1 MSLLF
6 DSPVQPVLDLPPD
19 LAAWQ
24 HCACMPDKAAR
35 WRIYLHQLGAAAL
48 MPWFREEFE
57 MPVRSWPEAAP
68 WDIWHI
74 LGGLAITLGDTRI
87 VLMLT
92 EVIDAAELR
101 VPQEWVDIPG
111 WMADYYVGVYLNI
124 DEQQLVLWGYT
135 TYTKLKVQGIYDASE
150 RIYALGDGDLI
161 QDFAAFCVAQRVEQL
176 EAVPSETLLPLSSG
190 QGYHLIQQ
198 LAQATEPRLEI
209 PFNQWGA
216 LLSNEQWRQQLY
228 QLRLGNTPINL
239 RRWMDEVFE
248 RDWQSLKS
256 LQIQIPA
263 LRFRS
268 VATNRRRDLT
278 RAKRIALG
286 TPSDRVE
293 MLLVLM
299 MTVETDDRRR
309 VRIQLYP
316 ADTSP
321 LLPSNV
327 TLTLELPDTGE
338 TLRTVQ
344 AGDRDNYIQLPPF
357 RCPTNRRFRVR
368 IQLADRVFQEDFV
381 S

>member
-1 MSLLF
+1 
-6 DSPVQPVLDLPPD
+6 
-19 LAAWQ
+19 
-24 HCACMPDKAAR
+24 
-35 WRIYLHQLGAAAL
+35 
-48 MPWFREEFE
+48 
-57 MPVRSWPEAAP
+57 
-68 WDIWHI
+68 
-74 LGGLAITLGDTRI
+74 
-87 VLMLT
+87 
-92 EVIDAAELR
+92 
-101 VPQEWVDIPG
+101 
-111 WMADYYVGVYLNI
+111 
-124 DEQQLVLWGYT
+124 
-135 TYTKLKVQGIYDASE
+135 
-150 RIYALGDGDLI
+150 
-161 QDFAAFCVAQRVEQL
+161 
-176 EAVPSETLLPLSSG
+176 
-190 QGYHLIQQ
+190 
-198 LAQATEPRLEI
+198 
-209 PFNQWGA
+209 
-216 LLSNEQWRQQLY
+216 
-228 QLRLGNTPINL
+228 
-239 RRWMDEVFE
+239 MDEVFE